1 MDAATAENQYDP
13 LYLEGIEHFNKCDFF
28 ESHES
33 WEDLWTEYRG
43 PSRKFYQGL
52 IQAAVAL
59 FHFGNGNIRGA
70 KKLYHSSRA
79 YLEPYTPKHEG
90 INLER
95 FLSEF
100 DACLAEVAVCNAEEF
115 PKIDINPELIP
126 EIHLEG

>member
-1 MDAATAENQYDP
+1 MGEPAADETAYDP

-70 KKLYHSSRA
+70 KKLYHSAGPIWNRTGPSTW
-79 YLEPYTPKHEG
+79 ES
-90 INLER
+90 ISIS
-95 FLSEF
+95 F
-100 DACLAEVAVCNAEEF
+100 
-115 PKIDINPELIP
+115 
-126 EIHLEG
+126 